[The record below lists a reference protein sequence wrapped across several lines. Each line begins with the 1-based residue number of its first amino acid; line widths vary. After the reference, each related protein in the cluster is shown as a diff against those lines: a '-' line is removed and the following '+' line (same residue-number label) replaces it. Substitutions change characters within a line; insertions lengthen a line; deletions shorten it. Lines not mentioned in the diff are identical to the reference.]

1 MDMTSINRLFRI
13 MAGGGGMP
21 GRAGGPSSPLAA
33 VPHPTCLLVVLL
45 LAQGCEQP
53 FENEFVGRI
62 RFIRSVP
69 SEDGALPSELVHGVI
84 TVYTPPRFTPIGLD
98 DHVVLSVD
106 GGPCADAVH
115 PTTLLK
121 GTVRDV
127 LEQLAAK
134 GLYDAVA
141 RIDGCDWMLT
151 RGPRAG
157 TIEVLRDLRRIAML
171 RIPNPGSPPEQPQA
185 ISAGSH

>member
-1 MDMTSINRLFRI
+1 MA
-13 MAGGGGMP
+13 AGGRRP
-21 GRAGGPSSPLAA
+21 GRAGEPSSPLVA

-53 FENEFVGRI
+53 FEEEFVGRI

-69 SEDGALPSELVHGVI
+69 SVDGRLPSELVHGVI

-98 DHVVLSVD
+98 DHIVLSVD
-106 GGPCADAVH
+106 GGPCADASQ
-115 PTTLLK
+115 PTALLK
-121 GTVRDV
+121 GTVGDV
-127 LEQLAAK
+127 LGQLADR

-151 RGPRAG
+151 RGSHVG
-157 TIEVLRDLRRIAML
+157 TIEVLRNLRRVAML
-171 RIPNPGSPPEQPQA
+171 RIPNPGSSLQQPE
-185 ISAGSH
+185 IHSADSH